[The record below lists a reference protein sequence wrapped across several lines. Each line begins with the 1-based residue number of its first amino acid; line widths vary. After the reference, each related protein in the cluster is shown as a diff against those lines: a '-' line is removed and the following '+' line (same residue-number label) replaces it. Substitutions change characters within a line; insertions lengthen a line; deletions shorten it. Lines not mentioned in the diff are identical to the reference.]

1 MKAKRPYYMSNFHH
15 VAYIGIINYK
25 EIYYSTASQK
35 FRAYKTDILSG
46 TTEEIK
52 SKKSLMDFAQQTL
65 PAFGPLVVMLF
76 YLCMRDRTTGMP
88 AIHTELPSLVYYAMA
103 AFVGLLPAIKIKR
116 AVTRVW
122 ENHYMDGEDAT
133 EAEKEQAVKEL
144 RKSNRLYA
152 FLRILL
158 IMGAAMLPIVE
169 PQNGQVNV
177 FILLGYACIWF
188 TLYIMYAF
196 RPFTCWSAELQLRE
210 NKRKEIR
217 K

>member
-35 FRAYKTDILSG
+35 FRAYRTDILSG
-46 TTEEIK
+46 TPEEIK

-76 YLCMRDRTTGMP
+76 YLCMRDRFTGIP

-116 AVTRVW
+116 TVTLVW

-133 EAEKEQAVKEL
+133 EGEKEQAVKEL

-152 FLRILL
+152 FLRLLL

-177 FILLGYACIWF
+177 FILFGYACIWF

-196 RPFTCWSAELQLRE
+196 RPFTCWSAELQLKE

-217 K
+217 R